1 MNRNL
6 PQNLSQITDP
16 LKWIMYD
23 FVRLVLICAFCTEML
38 HMTIAHEI
46 INRTLSQILTTQ
58 GIKKIRKLEIL
69 KC

>member
-16 LKWIMYD
+16 LKWIQYV
-23 FVRLVLICAFCTEML
+23 FCAFSTYMFCTEML

-46 INRTLSQILTTQ
+46 INRILSQILTAQ
-58 GIKKIRKLEIL
+58 DIKKIRKLEIL